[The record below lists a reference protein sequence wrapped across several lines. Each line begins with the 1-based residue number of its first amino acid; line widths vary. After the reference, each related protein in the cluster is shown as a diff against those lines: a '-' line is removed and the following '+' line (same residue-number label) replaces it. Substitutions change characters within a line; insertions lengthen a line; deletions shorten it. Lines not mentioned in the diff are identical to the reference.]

1 MSQSRLAK
9 RKNTEK
15 MEIRPNASCL
25 RATQTNEYTSRKIQL
40 SEILHPCDLPPHLIT
55 ARLPTV
61 FAPSRQKGQRGQAP
75 AARPAAP
82 RGAEEGARPRA
93 GRRTP
98 WSLRGSSRPGIAAG
112 AARSQRRTP
121 IPRPSDTKRR
131 GSGTG
136 GAPGRRPACSRGS
149 DNLIPGLSVTFTR
162 ASRPPRNFVQSRG
175 VGEQRVKEQ
184 GAQPGGEG
192 RARTD
197 PSSPA
202 STPGHTSGGP
212 WPGREPPPQHARA
225 RSGSAPG
232 PTSGALGK

>member
-1 MSQSRLAK
+1 
-9 RKNTEK
+9 

-40 SEILHPCDLPPHLIT
+40 TEILHPCDLPPHLIT

-82 RGAEEGARPRA
+82 RGAEAGARP
-93 GRRTP
+93 
-98 WSLRGSSRPGIAAG
+98 SSRPGIAAG

-212 WPGREPPPQHARA
+212 
-225 RSGSAPG
+225 
-232 PTSGALGK
+232 